1 MQNTR
6 IQAIHQAITSPHGS
20 QLLALAR
27 EQLQLAREL
36 PPEPA
41 PGVLESGR
49 YPHADARQIILAQ
62 IEHLR
67 QEQAA
72 IINQFEGGVQYG
84 R

>member
-6 IQAIHQAITSPHGS
+6 KQAIHQAITGPHGS

-49 YPHADARQIILAQ
+49 YPHADAREIILAR
-62 IEHLR
+62 IEVLR
-67 QEQAA
+67 QEQTV
-72 IINQFEGGVQYG
+72 IINQFEGGG
-84 R
+84 RFGR